1 MHSAPNKC
9 NLLLFLLKDKQE
21 DVKQKNQLRKQH
33 ICLFTLTV
41 MGHWGIWWIGSCD
54 MKQILQ
60 DEFLIEAVHG
70 ATNHNYTTIFPL
82 EDKYIFQLCLLT
94 ISVYTS
100 ANLMSWTMDCQ
111 SILPYTLKNMLN
123 ALMANAEVPRSCDL
137 EP

>member
-1 MHSAPNKC
+1 
-9 NLLLFLLKDKQE
+9 
-21 DVKQKNQLRKQH
+21 
-33 ICLFTLTV
+33 
-41 MGHWGIWWIGSCD
+41 